1 MMLAR
6 IGDQPTPEQ
15 VAAQEKAG
23 RLDTAMSAMK
33 WLAIGGGIGVNVTFT
48 TLSPSCKSI
57 RTPLLNILL
66 WKIRLHNYPVQG
78 P

>member
-33 WLAIGGGIGVNVTFT
+33 WLAIGGGVLWIFIAMKGRQSNA
-48 TLSPSCKSI
+48 LS
-57 RTPLLNILL
+57 
-66 WKIRLHNYPVQG
+66 Y
-78 P
+78 

>member
-33 WLAIGGGIGVNVTFT
+33 WLAIGGGA
-48 TLSPSCKSI
+48 
-57 RTPLLNILL
+57 L
-66 WKIRLHNYPVQG
+66 WIFIAMKGRQSNASSY
-78 P
+78 